1 MNDLSAAPLS
11 DDNRHHIAVIGMAGR
26 FPGAPDV
33 ERFWQNLVDGVESI
47 ERLSPETLKQRGVPE
62 EMAALQDFVAAS
74 TPLAGADRF
83 DAGFFGYS
91 PAEAEILDP
100 QQRVFLEC
108 AWQALET
115 AGYVGDRT
123 QGPIGVFAAAG
134 INTYVF
140 NLHDNSRIRET
151 VSPYELFVGNDK
163 DFLATRTAFKLNLRG
178 PAITVQTACSSSLV
192 AVHMAAQS
200 LLSGDCDMAL
210 AGGIAL
216 SQSSGYRAREG
227 GILSPDGHCRAFD
240 AASSGTVPGSG
251 VGIVV
256 LKRLEDALADG
267 DTIDAVILGSAIN
280 NDGALKA
287 SFTAPQVDSQAA
299 VIADAQAM
307 AGVRADTIG
316 YIEAHGTGTRLG
328 DPIEVAALTKAFRRD
343 TERRGF
349 CALGSVKTNIGHLDT
364 AAGIAGFIKAVLALK
379 NRRIPASLHY
389 EKANPQIDFAASPF
403 FVNQHLR
410 DWDNQIGTRRAG
422 VSSFG
427 IGGTN
432 AHVVLEEAPPNPAL
446 KAGSGPELL
455 LLSARTEEQLAASS
469 EALAAHLAAGL
480 DCKAAPALAD
490 IAHTLRHG
498 RRDFSKRRF
507 VVARD
512 AKEAV
517 SNLRNLS
524 QIGTAAGETAQAV
537 FLFPGQGSPYAA
549 MGKALYAVLPAFR
562 APFDACASELDRL
575 MGINF
580 KACLFSNA
588 DDLDRTAFA
597 QPALFAVEY
606 ALAQALMSHGVKPAA
621 LHGHSIGEYVA
632 ACLAGIFDLETALQL
647 VVARG
652 RLMQAEAPGAMLAV
666 MHADEPISPWLDGV
680 ITLAAANAPG
690 VSVVS
695 GPVEAIASL
704 QVRLKEKGI
713 AARLLKTS
721 HAFHSPMMTEAAA
734 QFRDVVAGV
743 RLSAPQMPLISNVT
757 GTWMTAQDATD
768 PDYWA
773 RHLLQPVRFE
783 DGTRT
788 LQSLAAPVFIEI
800 GPGRALGT
808 LSAAAGVDGNRIV
821 ATLAEGKDESGQVL
835 SAVGRFW
842 QLNGVLDSAEVAGR
856 RRVRLPTYPFQS
868 ERYWVDADSERAVT
882 ARTTTKKTAANVEGP
897 GLYRT
902 NWRRAQLNHSPNR
915 LKGRVLVFDDGQL
928 GSTLATELER
938 SGAEPYRAMIGTGF
952 SEPDFRCFSLRP
964 TISEDYASLFET
976 LDERGASPD
985 HIVFGWPLTANAQEA
1000 PEAAA
1005 QALLALVRQL
1015 AKNDRAVTL
1024 TLLTRS
1030 AADVTGLED
1039 LDIPQALTAG
1049 TLQVIAQE
1057 YPSLHCRH
1065 IDIDA
1070 ARPVDIARRIRDAL
1084 SGKDDVLALRGAHRW
1099 LPETERFDAP
1109 QGGPDFKRNGVY
1121 VVVGDIVD
1129 GVGKTWVDALS
1140 GLGATV
1146 ALLQDST
1153 ASAFEHPAR
1162 LKRQLDCG
1170 DAAALKGALDD
1181 VLAELGRIDGIFL
1194 SLPQSNYQSAALI
1207 GELADAHWAYNIASK
1222 LRPVRAL
1229 SEAVAKRKVGFCCVQ
1244 SSLSTLVG
1252 GLGLGAY
1259 AATHHAIDRIVAEE
1273 NKNGTTPWFAIGYP
1287 LIEAEPGT
1295 TLQATGRANAFAIS
1309 TKAAW
1314 DLTRCLIE
1322 NGATGQTM
1330 LSGGAIPPVASDID
1344 AQEPADGGRGRP
1356 ALSVAY
1362 RKPGNDTEARIIGIF
1377 EEILGLSPIGADDG
1391 FYELGGH
1398 SLLAIRAVAKLRE
1411 AFPVDIAMREL
1422 LFDNPTAAAIA
1433 QSIVERMTQKTD
1445 LSALADLLDEV
1456 DTLSDADVSRL
1467 LAGGNAQ

>member
-1 MNDLSAAPLS
+1 MNDLSAAPLF

-33 ERFWQNLVDGVESI
+33 ERFWQNLIEGVESI
-47 ERLSPETLKQRGVPE
+47 ERLSPETLKQRGVSA
-62 EMAALQDFVAAS
+62 EMAALADFVAAS
-74 TPLAGADRF
+74 TPLVGSDRF
-83 DAGFFGYS
+83 DAAFFGYS

-100 QQRVFLEC
+100 QQRIFLEC

-115 AGYVGDRT
+115 AGYVGDRY

-216 SQSSGYRAREG
+216 SQSLGYRAREG

-299 VIADAQAM
+299 VIADAQTM

-389 EKANPQIDFAASPF
+389 ENPNPQIDFATSPF
-403 FVNQHLR
+403 FVNQRLR

-432 AHVVLEEAPPNPAL
+432 AHIVLEEAPPSSAS

-455 LLSARTEEQLAASS
+455 LLSARTEAQLAASS

-480 DCKAAPALAD
+480 DHTHAPTLAD
-490 IAHTLRHG
+490 VAHTLRHG
-498 RRDFSKRRF
+498 RRDFAKRRF
-507 VVARD
+507 VVACN

-517 SNLRNLS
+517 RSLRNS
-524 QIGTAAGETAQAV
+524 VQTGTAEGETAQAV

-549 MGKALYAVLPAFR
+549 MGKALYADLPAFR
-562 APFDACASELDRL
+562 EPFDACASDLDRL
-575 MGINF
+575 MGIDF
-580 KACLFSNA
+580 KACLFSNT

-606 ALAQALMSHGVKPAA
+606 ALAHALMRHGVKPAA

-632 ACLAGIFDLETALQL
+632 ACLAGVFDLETALQL

-652 RLMQAEAPGAMLAV
+652 RLMQAQAPGAMLAV
-666 MHADEPISPWLDGV
+666 MHADEPITPWLDDV

-690 VSVVS
+690 LSVLS
-695 GPVEAIASL
+695 GPMQAIANL
-704 QVRLKEKGI
+704 QTRLKDKGI

-721 HAFHSPMMTEAAA
+721 HAFHSPMMTEAAV
-734 QFRDVVAGV
+734 QFRDVVAGIH
-743 RLSAPQMPLISNVT
+743 LSAPQIPLISNVT
-757 GTWMTAQDATD
+757 GTWMTAKDATD

-788 LQSLAAPVFIEI
+788 LQSLTAPVFVEI

-808 LSAAAGVDGNRIV
+808 LTAAARVDASRIIV
-821 ATLAEGKDESGQVL
+821 TLAEGKDEPGQVL

-842 QLNGVLDSAEVAGR
+842 QLNGTLDSGEAAGR

-868 ERYWVDADSERAVT
+868 ERYWVDADSEPA
-882 ARTTTKKTAANVEGP
+882 TTKRTAASVEGP

-902 NWRRAQLNHSPNR
+902 TWRRAHVSNSSAR
-915 LKGRVLVFDDGQL
+915 LKGRVLVFDDGHL
-928 GSTLATELER
+928 GSALATELER

-964 TISEDYASLFET
+964 TISDDYASLFES
-976 LDERGASPD
+976 LVERGASPD
-985 HIVFGWPLTANAQEA
+985 HIVFGWPLTPQANEA
-1000 PEAAA
+1000 PETAA
-1005 QALLALVRQL
+1005 QALLALVREL
-1015 AKNDRAVTL
+1015 VKHDRPVTL

-1030 AADVTGLED
+1030 AADVIGLEE
-1039 LDIPQALTAG
+1039 LDIAQALTAG
-1049 TLQVIAQE
+1049 VLQVIAQE

-1065 IDIDA
+1065 VDIDA
-1070 ARPVDIARRIRDAL
+1070 TRPPESARRIRDAL
-1084 SGKDDVLALRGAHRW
+1084 SAKEDVLALRGAHRW
-1099 LPETERFDAP
+1099 LPETERFEAP
-1109 QGGPDFKRNGVY
+1109 QGGQAFKANGVY
-1121 VVVGDIVD
+1121 VVVGNIAD
-1129 GVGKTWVDALS
+1129 GVGETWVDALS

-1146 ALLQDST
+1146 ALLHDS
-1153 ASAFEHPAR
+1153 SAPAFKHPAR
-1162 LKRQLDCG
+1162 FKRQLDCG
-1170 DAAALKGALDD
+1170 DAAALNAALDD
-1181 VLAELGRIDGIFL
+1181 VTAEFGRIDGIFL
-1194 SLPQSNYQSAALI
+1194 SLPQSNHHSAALI
-1207 GELADAHWAYNIASK
+1207 DALADAHWAYNIASK

-1229 SEAVAKRKVGFCCVQ
+1229 GEAIAKRKIGFCCVQ

-1287 LIEAEPGT
+1287 LIEANPGT

-1309 TKAAW
+1309 TAAAW
-1314 DLTRCLIE
+1314 DLTRRLIE

-1330 LSGGAIPPVASDID
+1330 LSGAAIPPVASDLD
-1344 AQEPADGGRGRP
+1344 AQEAAATDGGRGRP
-1356 ALSVAY
+1356 ALGVAY
-1362 RKPGNDTEARIIGIF
+1362 RKPGNDTEATIVHIF
-1377 EEILGLSPIGADDG
+1377 EDILGLSPIGADDG

-1433 QSIVERMTQKTD
+1433 QSILERMTQKTD
-1445 LSALADLLDEV
+1445 LSAIADLLNEV

>member
-11 DDNRHHIAVIGMAGR
+11 DDNRHQIAVIGMAGR

-33 ERFWQNLVDGVESI
+33 ERFWQNLVDGAESI
-47 ERLSPETLKQRGVPE
+47 ERLSPEALKQRGVSA
-62 EMAALQDFVAAS
+62 EMAALADFVAAS
-74 TPLAGADRF
+74 TPLLGADRF

-100 QQRVFLEC
+100 QQRIFLEC
-108 AWQALET
+108 AWQALEA
-115 AGYVGDRT
+115 AGYVGDRY

-343 TERRGF
+343 TQRQGF

-432 AHVVLEEAPPNPAL
+432 AHVVLEEAPPSPAS

-455 LLSARTEEQLAASS
+455 LLSARTDEQLAASS
-469 EALAAHLAAGL
+469 EALAAHLTAGL

-498 RRDFSKRRF
+498 RRDFAKRRF
-507 VVARD
+507 VIARD

-537 FLFPGQGSPYAA
+537 FLFPGQGSPYTA
-549 MGKALYAVLPAFR
+549 MGKALYADLPAFR
-562 APFDACASELDRL
+562 TPFDACASELDRL

-704 QVRLKEKGI
+704 EVRLKEKGI

-808 LSAAAGVDGNRIV
+808 LTAVAGVDGNRIV

-835 SAVGRFW
+835 SAVGQFW

-868 ERYWVDADSERAVT
+868 ERYWVDADSEPATPKR
-882 ARTTTKKTAANVEGP
+882 TAANVEGP

-938 SGAEPYRAMIGTGF
+938 SGAEPYRALIGTGF

-964 TISEDYASLFET
+964 TMSEDYASLFDS

-985 HIVFGWPLTANAQEA
+985 HIVFGWPLTPCSNEA

-1005 QALLALVRQL
+1005 QALLALVREL
-1015 AKNDRAVTL
+1015 AKFDRAVTL

-1039 LDIPQALTAG
+1039 LDIAQALAAG

-1070 ARPVDIARRIRDAL
+1070 ARPIESARRIREAL

-1099 LPETERFDAP
+1099 LPETERFEAP

-1153 ASAFEHPAR
+1153 APAFEYPAR

-1194 SLPQSNYQSAALI
+1194 SLPQSNHQSAALI
-1207 GELADAHWAYNIASK
+1207 GELAKAHWAYNIASK

-1229 SEAVAKRKVGFCCVQ
+1229 SEAVAKRKIGFCCVQ
-1244 SSLSTLVG
+1244 SSLSTLIG

-1287 LIEAEPGT
+1287 LIEANPGT

-1356 ALSVAY
+1356 TLSVAY

-1433 QSIVERMTQKTD
+1433 KSILERMSEKTD

-1467 LAGGNAQ
+1467 LAGGNAR

>member
-11 DDNRHHIAVIGMAGR
+11 DDSRHHIAVIGMAGR
-26 FPGAPDV
+26 FPGAPDI

-47 ERLSPETLKQRGVPE
+47 ERLSPEALKQRGVSA
-62 EMAALQDFVAAS
+62 EMAALPDFVAAS
-74 TPLAGADRF
+74 TPLSGADRF

-115 AGYVGDRT
+115 AGYVGDRYK
-123 QGPIGVFAAAG
+123 GPIGVFAAAG

-216 SQSSGYRAREG
+216 SQSCGYRAREG

-389 EKANPQIDFAASPF
+389 KNPNPQIDFAASPF
-403 FVNQHLR
+403 FVNQSLR
-410 DWDNQIGTRRAG
+410 DWDNQIGMRRAG

-432 AHVVLEEAPPNPAL
+432 AHVVLEEAPPSPAS

-455 LLSARTEEQLAASS
+455 LVSARTEEQLAASS
-469 EALAAHLAAGL
+469 EALAAHLTAGS
-480 DCKAAPALAD
+480 DHTAAPTLAD
-490 IAHTLRHG
+490 VAHTLRHG
-498 RRDFSKRRF
+498 RRDFAKRRF

-517 SNLRNLS
+517 RTLRNLS
-524 QIGTAAGETAQAV
+524 QIGTAAGEIAQAV
-537 FLFPGQGSPYAA
+537 FLFPGQGSPYTA
-549 MGKALYAVLPAFR
+549 MGKALYAELPAFR

-588 DDLDRTAFA
+588 DDLASTAFA

-606 ALAQALMSHGVKPAA
+606 ALAQALTSHGVKPAA

-652 RLMQAEAPGAMLAV
+652 RLMQAQAPGAMLAV
-666 MHADEPISPWLDGV
+666 MHADEPITPWLDGV

-690 VSVVS
+690 LSVVS

-704 QVRLKEKGI
+704 QVRLKDKGI

-721 HAFHSPMMTEAAA
+721 HAFHSPMMTNAAA

-743 RLSAPQMPLISNVT
+743 RLSAPQIPLISNVT

-808 LSAAAGVDGNRIV
+808 LSAVAGVDGNRIV

-842 QLNGVLDSAEVAGR
+842 QLNGTLDSAEVAGR

-868 ERYWVDADSERAVT
+868 ERYWVDADSEPA
-882 ARTTTKKTAANVEGP
+882 ATKRTAANVEGP

-902 NWRRAQLNHSPNR
+902 NWRRAQLSHSPNR
-915 LKGRVLVFDDGQL
+915 FKGRVLVFDDGQL

-964 TISEDYASLFET
+964 TISEDYASLFDS

-985 HIVFGWPLTANAQEA
+985 HIVFGWPLTPSSNEA
-1000 PEAAA
+1000 PETAA
-1005 QALLALVRQL
+1005 QALLALVREL
-1015 AKNDRAVTL
+1015 AKFDRAVTL

-1039 LDIPQALTAG
+1039 LDIAQALTAG

-1070 ARPVDIARRIRDAL
+1070 ARPVDIARRIREAL

-1109 QGGPDFKRNGVY
+1109 QGGRDFKRNGVY
-1121 VVVGDIVD
+1121 VVIGDIVD

-1146 ALLQDST
+1146 ALLQDTT
-1153 ASAFEHPAR
+1153 APAFEYPAR
-1162 LKRQLDCG
+1162 LNRQLDCG

-1194 SLPQSNYQSAALI
+1194 SLPQSNHQSAALI
-1207 GELADAHWAYNIASK
+1207 GELADANWAYNISSK

-1287 LIEAEPGT
+1287 LIEANPGT

-1309 TKAAW
+1309 TEAAW

-1322 NGATGQTM
+1322 NGVTGQTM

-1362 RKPGNDTEARIIGIF
+1362 RKPGNDTEARIVGIF
-1377 EEILGLSPIGADDG
+1377 EDILGLSPIGADDG

-1433 QSIVERMTQKTD
+1433 QSILERMTEKTD
-1445 LSALADLLDEV
+1445 LSALADLLNEV

>member
-47 ERLSPETLKQRGVPE
+47 ERLSPEVLKQRGVSA
-62 EMAALQDFVAAS
+62 EMAALPDFVAAS
-74 TPLAGADRF
+74 TPLAGSDRF

-108 AWQALET
+108 AWQALEA
-115 AGYVGDRT
+115 AGYVGDRYP
-123 QGPIGVFAAAG
+123 GPIGVFAAAG

-343 TERRGF
+343 TQRQGF

-364 AAGIAGFIKAVLALK
+364 AAGVAGFIKAVLALK

-389 EKANPQIDFAASPF
+389 ENPNPQIDFAASPF
-403 FVNQHLR
+403 FVNQRLR

-432 AHVVLEEAPPNPAL
+432 AHVVLEEAPPSPAS

-469 EALAAHLAAGL
+469 EALAAHLTAGL
-480 DCKAAPALAD
+480 DCKTAPALAD
-490 IAHTLRHG
+490 VAHTLRHG
-498 RRDFSKRRF
+498 RRDFAKRRF
-507 VVARD
+507 VIARD

-517 SNLRNLS
+517 SNLRNPA
-524 QIGTAAGETAQAV
+524 QTGTAAGETAQAV
-537 FLFPGQGSPYAA
+537 FLFPGQGSPYTA
-549 MGKALYAVLPAFR
+549 MGKALYAEQPAFR
-562 APFDACASELDRL
+562 TPFDACASELDRL

-606 ALAQALMSHGVKPAA
+606 ALAQALMSNGVKPVA

-632 ACLAGIFDLETALQL
+632 ACLAGVFDLETALQL

-690 VSVVS
+690 LSVVS

-704 QVRLKEKGI
+704 QVRLKDKGI

-721 HAFHSPMMTEAAA
+721 HAFHSPMMTDAAA

-743 RLSAPQMPLISNVT
+743 RLSAPQIPLISNVT

-783 DGTRT
+783 DGTRA

-808 LSAAAGVDGNRIV
+808 LSAAAGVDGSCIV

-835 SAVGRFW
+835 SAVGQFW

-868 ERYWVDADSERAVT
+868 ERYWVDADSEPATPKR
-882 ARTTTKKTAANVEGP
+882 TAANVEGP

-928 GSTLATELER
+928 GSALTAELER
-938 SGAEPYRAMIGTGF
+938 SGAEPYRAMIGSGF

-976 LDERGASPD
+976 LAERGASPD
-985 HIVFGWPLTANAQEA
+985 HIVFGWPLTPSSNEA
-1000 PEAAA
+1000 PETAA
-1005 QALLALVRQL
+1005 QALLALVREL
-1015 AKNDRAVTL
+1015 AKFDRAVTL

-1039 LDIPQALTAG
+1039 LDIAQALTAG

-1070 ARPVDIARRIRDAL
+1070 TRPVDIARRIRDAL

-1099 LPETERFDAP
+1099 LPETERFETP

-1121 VVVGDIVD
+1121 VVIGDIVD

-1153 ASAFEHPAR
+1153 APAFEYPVQ

-1181 VLAELGRIDGIFL
+1181 VFAELGRIDGIFL
-1194 SLPQSNYQSAALI
+1194 SLPQSNHQSAALI
-1207 GELADAHWAYNIASK
+1207 GELADAHWAYNISSK

-1252 GLGLGAY
+1252 GLGLVAY

-1287 LIEAEPGT
+1287 LIEANPGT

-1309 TKAAW
+1309 TEAAW

-1344 AQEPADGGRGRP
+1344 AQEPAATDGGRGRP

-1377 EEILGLSPIGADDG
+1377 EDILGLSPIGADDG

-1433 QSIVERMTQKTD
+1433 QSILERMTQKTD
-1445 LSALADLLDEV
+1445 LSALADLLNEV

>member
-33 ERFWQNLVDGVESI
+33 ERFWQNLVDGAESI
-47 ERLSPETLKQRGVPE
+47 ERLSPEAFKQRGVSAE
-62 EMAALQDFVAAS
+62 TLALADFVAAS

-100 QQRVFLEC
+100 QQRIFLEC
-108 AWQALET
+108 AWQALEA
-115 AGYVGDRT
+115 AGYVGDRY

-389 EKANPQIDFAASPF
+389 ENPNPQIDFAASPF
-403 FVNQHLR
+403 FVNQRLR

-432 AHVVLEEAPPNPAL
+432 AHVVLEEAPPSPAS

-469 EALAAHLAAGL
+469 EALAASL
-480 DCKAAPALAD
+480 DRADAPALAD
-490 IAHTLRHG
+490 VAHTLRHG
-498 RRDFSKRRF
+498 RRDFAKRRF

-524 QIGTAAGETAQAV
+524 QTATAEGETAQAV
-537 FLFPGQGSPYAA
+537 FLFPGQGSPYTA
-549 MGKALYAVLPAFR
+549 MGKALYADLPAFR
-562 APFDACASELDRL
+562 APFDACASELDGL

-606 ALAQALMSHGVKPAA
+606 ALAQALMSHGVKPTA

-652 RLMQAEAPGAMLAV
+652 RLMQAQAPGAMLAV
-666 MHADEPISPWLDGV
+666 MHADEPITPWLDGA

-690 VSVVS
+690 LSVVS

-704 QVRLKEKGI
+704 QARLKDKGI
-713 AARLLKTS
+713 AGRLLKTA
-721 HAFHSPMMTEAAA
+721 HAFHSPMMTEAAV

-743 RLSAPQMPLISNVT
+743 RLSVPQIPLISNVT

-808 LSAAAGVDGNRIV
+808 LTAVTGVDGSRIL

-835 SAVGRFW
+835 SAVGQFW
-842 QLNGVLDSAEVAGR
+842 QLNGVLDSVEASGR

-868 ERYWVDADSERAVT
+868 ERYWVDADSEPATPKR
-882 ARTTTKKTAANVEGP
+882 TAAPADGP

-902 NWRRAQLNHSPNR
+902 NWRRAQLSHGPNR

-928 GSTLATELER
+928 GSALATELER
-938 SGAEPYRAMIGTGF
+938 NGAEPYRAMIGAGF

-964 TISEDYASLFET
+964 TISDDYASLFET
-976 LDERGASPD
+976 LAERGASPD
-985 HIVFGWPLTANAQEA
+985 HIVFGWPLTPCSNET
-1000 PEAAA
+1000 PETAA
-1005 QALLALVRQL
+1005 QALLALVREL
-1015 AKNDRAVTL
+1015 AKHDRAVTL

-1039 LDIPQALTAG
+1039 LDIAQALAAG

-1070 ARPVDIARRIRDAL
+1070 ARPLESARRIRDAL

-1129 GVGKTWVDALS
+1129 GVGKTWVEALS

-1146 ALLQDST
+1146 ALLQDTT
-1153 ASAFEHPAR
+1153 APAFEYPAR
-1162 LKRQLDCG
+1162 LKRQLYCG

-1181 VLAELGRIDGIFL
+1181 VFAELGRIDGIFL
-1194 SLPQSNYQSAALI
+1194 SLPQSNHQSAALI
-1207 GELADAHWAYNIASK
+1207 GELTDAHWAYNIASK

-1229 SEAVAKRKVGFCCVQ
+1229 GDAIAKRKIGFCCVQ

-1309 TKAAW
+1309 TEAAW

-1344 AQEPADGGRGRP
+1344 AQEAAATDGGRGRP
-1356 ALSVAY
+1356 ALGVAY

-1433 QSIVERMTQKTD
+1433 QSILERMTEKTD